1 MAVEPGLPE
10 PSDVPLLSGLP
21 EPADLPGVL
30 LITGTDT
37 EVGKT
42 ISTAALA
49 AVLSG
54 VGSVAVYKPVQTGV
68 SGSEPGDAAE
78 VARLSGIRDAVEGIR
93 FRDPMAPV
101 AAAEREQRKLPGIA
115 EHAQRIEAL
124 GSRFDWV
131 LVEGSGGVLVHL
143 DDAGGTLAD
152 LPAVLAADCGAVV
165 VSRAGLGT
173 LNHTALTVAALA
185 SRGVARVGLVVGS
198 LPGLPGLVESSN
210 LRTLAAGRE
219 PLLAAIPA
227 GAGGLDPA
235 EFRNSAGSWFA
246 GQLNSRL

>member
-1 MAVEPGLPE
+1 M
-10 PSDVPLLSGLP
+10 P

-101 AAAEREQRKLPGIA
+101 AAAEREQRKL
-115 EHAQRIEAL
+115 
-124 GSRFDWV
+124 
-131 LVEGSGGVLVHL
+131 
-143 DDAGGTLAD
+143 
-152 LPAVLAADCGAVV
+152 
-165 VSRAGLGT
+165 
-173 LNHTALTVAALA
+173 
-185 SRGVARVGLVVGS
+185 
-198 LPGLPGLVESSN
+198 
-210 LRTLAAGRE
+210 
-219 PLLAAIPA
+219 
-227 GAGGLDPA
+227 
-235 EFRNSAGSWFA
+235 
-246 GQLNSRL
+246 